1 MQNDELVNSIIEYV
15 ENNLLYVE
23 CSDISDS
30 FSSINRS
37 YEKIFSSITGLT
49 IREYIANRRLFLA
62 ALELLKPNV
71 NVTSTAFKYGYE
83 TVEGFSRAYKSFHG
97 FSPSVTK
104 ANKENIVSFMPIS
117 VSISYQGGFKP
128 RSFITHRKY
137 MKLKCAVKNISY
149 NSSVP
154 EIQIMKEEVLG
165 TNPSYKR
172 GVPHYRLVIP
182 TCGIPD
188 HFRYF
193 ICTDVETFCDK
204 EIQVETIDVPELDW
218 FVMEK
223 QTDSDIEGIFRS
235 LYRYLMVSKHD
246 PFDEKYNK
254 IGNYIMEIVTNDN
267 GRAMC
272 QILISLG

>member
-1 MQNDELVNSIIEYV
+1 M
-15 ENNLLYVE
+15 
-23 CSDISDS
+23 
-30 FSSINRS
+30 RS
-37 YEKIFSSITGLT
+37 
-49 IREYIANRRLFLA
+49 
-62 ALELLKPNV
+62 
-71 NVTSTAFKYGYE
+71 
-83 TVEGFSRAYKSFHG
+83 
-97 FSPSVTK
+97 
-104 ANKENIVSFMPIS
+104 KES
-117 VSISYQGGFKP
+117 G
-128 RSFITHRKY
+128 
-137 MKLKCAVKNISY
+137 
-149 NSSVP
+149 
-154 EIQIMKEEVLG
+154 IQIMKEEVLG

-172 GVPHYRLVIP
+172 GVPYYRLVIP

-204 EIQVETIDVPELDW
+204 DIQVETIDVPELDW

-246 PFDEKYNK
+246 PLDEKYNK
-254 IGNYIMEIVTNDN
+254 IGDYIMEIVTNDN